1 MAGEANP
8 IRHVSDTAL
17 WVAVYRA
24 MESERHDALFH
35 DPYARR
41 LGGERGQRVV
51 DTLPGGKATAWPIIV
66 RTVVMDEIIA
76 RCIAGG
82 ATTVLNLAAGLDTR
96 PFRMALPPTLRWLH
110 VDLPDMVDY
119 VRGTLAGE
127 TPNCQLEFLAADL
140 RDATAR
146 RNVFARAAR
155 SPDER
160 VLVITEG
167 LLIYLESAD
176 VEALARDLRAQPQF
190 RWWLT
195 DMATPALLRMLA
207 RRRQLVMQAAPF
219 RFAPADPPAFFARLG
234 WRETEFRSS
243 WAESLRLGRSVPF
256 ARFWQWLSRLQ
267 SPERRAQGLR
277 MSGIELFEP
286 AAHPAVGDAP

>member
-1 MAGEANP
+1 MSANNP

-24 MESERHDALFH
+24 MESDRRDALFH

-41 LGGERGQRVV
+41 LAGERGQRVV
-51 DTLPGGKATAWPIIV
+51 DTMPGGKSTAWPIIV

-76 RCIAGG
+76 RCIAQG

-96 PFRMALPPTLRWLH
+96 PFRMALPASLRWLH

-119 VRGTLAGE
+119 VREQLAGE
-127 TPNCQLEFLAADL
+127 TPRCALEFIAADL
-140 RDATAR
+140 READAR
-146 RNVFARAAR
+146 RAVFARAMR
-155 SPDER
+155 SPDEK

-167 LLIYLESAD
+167 LLIYLDSTE
-176 VEALARDLRAQPQF
+176 VEALARDLRAQPAF

-195 DMATPALLRMLA
+195 DMATPMLLKMLA
-207 RRRQLVMQAAPF
+207 KRRQLVMQAAPF

-243 WAESLRLGRSVPF
+243 WLESLRLKRSVRF
-256 ARFWQWLSRLQ
+256 AWFWQWLARLQ
-267 SPERRAQGLR
+267 SPAQRAKGLR
-277 MSGIELFEP
+277 MSGIDLFEP
-286 AAHPAVGDAP
+286 GPVSDEEGSRP